1 VPDDLLLTSGQRFLR
16 FCRYLG
22 LASGPSI
29 LLALVILVTGDPVVA
44 GVVAG
49 LGAFVGLA
57 IATSARSERG
67 ALWAGI
73 FIAAGLLFMQIALA
87 WLAGH
92 PILPGE

>member
-1 VPDDLLLTSGQRFLR
+1 LLTSGQRFRR

-22 LASGPSI
+22 LASAPSV
-29 LLALVILVTGDPVVA
+29 LLALFILATGAPVVA

-49 LGAFVGLA
+49 VGAFVALA

-73 FIAAGLLFMQIALA
+73 FVAGGLLFMQIALA